1 MGNSERGRCLVS
13 PGALGGAG
21 ARAAGLVAGGFA
33 AAAEDDRAV
42 LCPPPDDFAA
52 CPELAPLELAP
63 ESLGLVRPLVFDGF
77 SGCFAA
83 ICGGPG
89 CVRAAD
95 CVATSGFGAAAA
107 GAVAP

>member
-1 MGNSERGRCLVS
+1 
-13 PGALGGAG
+13 
-21 ARAAGLVAGGFA
+21 
-33 AAAEDDRAV
+33 V
-42 LCPPPDDFAA
+42 LRLATDDFEAV
-52 CPELAPLELAP
+52 CPEPALLAPASPDRVCPLA
-63 ESLGLVRPLVFDGF
+63 LDGF

>member
-1 MGNSERGRCLVS
+1 
-13 PGALGGAG
+13 
-21 ARAAGLVAGGFA
+21 
-33 AAAEDDRAV
+33 V
-42 LCPPPDDFAA
+42 LRLATDDFEAV
-52 CPELAPLELAP
+52 CPEPALLVPASPDRVCPLAL
-63 ESLGLVRPLVFDGF
+63 DGF